1 MITKPNNWDDVRA
14 YSGSRQKLPAG
25 AYVCDIIQAVVQN
38 NNYGQQLC
46 VLLDINSGE
55 WAGYYAE
62 DFGNNQREDKKW
74 KGVLRLWLPVND
86 GSDKDEF
93 TKSILK
99 GFITA
104 VEESNRGYTWNWDE
118 RTLAKK
124 EIGVLFRNEEWEWNG
139 KSGWSVRPF
148 RAISVDSVEDGNFTV
163 PKDKPL
169 KNKNTSTDSFGGFSN
184 GYSAESGYSNTP
196 TPTPGYDDFSMMQ
209 EDDSQLPF

>member
-1 MITKPNNWDDVRA
+1 MITRPNNWDNVQA
-14 YSGSRQKLPAG
+14 YSDFQKLPVG
-25 AYVCDIIQAVVQN
+25 AYVCTIKRAAVQSSD
-38 NNYGQQLC
+38 YGVQLC
-46 VLLDINSGE
+46 VLIDINAGE
-55 WAGYYAE
+55 YAGYYQE
-62 DFGNNQREDKKW
+62 DYNRNQREDKKW
-74 KGVLRLWLPVND
+74 KGVLRLWLPKED
-86 GSDKDEF
+86 GSDKDEW

-99 GFITA
+99 GFVTA

-124 EIGVLFRNEEWEWNG
+124 EIGVLFRNEEWEWDG

-148 RAISVDSVEDGNFTV
+148 RAISVDSVEDGNFTI

-169 KNKNTSTDSFGGFSN
+169 KNKTTSTDSFGGFSN

-196 TPTPGYDDFSMMQ
+196 TPTPGYDYFSMMQ